1 MADVIVNSAGRV
13 RPVHKG
19 VWSETLPYDIL
30 NIVTDENRY
39 ASYIALQTVPVGTP
53 LEEGVYWDV
62 LCDMSGAGI
71 DSIET
76 TTSTVD
82 GEANVVT
89 IRMGDGSTKVFNV
102 MNGKTGQKGDKGDPG
117 VDAKITSV
125 TASIDAS
132 VGTPSVTVTPGG
144 SESNRSFSFAFK
156 NMKGETGATGKGIKS
171 TAITYQVGSSGTT
184 APTGTWGTSIPS
196 VAAGKY
202 LWTRTI
208 ITYTD
213 NATSTIYSVGMMGAT
228 GSPGTNGT
236 NGSDGYSPTASVSKS
251 GNVTTITITD
261 KSGTKTATVNDGAD
275 GATPTQV
282 INAMSKETWTFTLTN
297 GNTVTKTVP
306 LIS

>member
-39 ASYIALQTVPVGTP
+39 ASYIALQPVPVGTP

-82 GEANVVT
+82 GGTNVVT

-144 SESNRSFSFAFK
+144 SESNRSFSFEFK

-208 ITYTD
+208 VTYTD

-228 GSPGTNGT
+228 GAAGKD
-236 NGSDGYSPTASVSKS
+236 GS
-251 GNVTTITITD
+251 N
-261 KSGTKTATVNDGAD
+261 GAD

-306 LIS
+306 LISQGG